1 MLSAYP
7 AYLMNAYSVS
17 NKIADKNLNDISL
30 VQPTGN
36 PVYTENFNQKK
47 MSRLG
52 KKESGETKVHATLAE
67 RMKSGT

>member
-1 MLSAYP
+1 
-7 AYLMNAYSVS
+7 
-17 NKIADKNLNDISL
+17 
-30 VQPTGN
+30 
-36 PVYTENFNQKK
+36 